1 MKNDFLKN
9 SSKRFLFSAVMAS
22 AFIAGIPAPLWADV
36 QDLEVVMQT
45 VKVSG
50 RVVDINGEPVIG
62 ASIQEKET
70 SNGVITDIDGNFSF
84 NVASRTA
91 KIVISFIGYK
101 TVELSAIDPKLKNVV
116 MMEDSETLDE
126 VVVIGYGTQKKGFSD
141 RCGDCCW
148 C

>member
-70 SNGVITDIDGNFSF
+70 SKIADGQE
-84 NVASRTA
+84 A
-91 KIVISFIGYK
+91 
-101 TVELSAIDPKLKNVV
+101 
-116 MMEDSETLDE
+116 
-126 VVVIGYGTQKKGFSD
+126 
-141 RCGDCCW
+141 
-148 C
+148 

>member
-1 MKNDFLKN
+1 MKNDFLRN
-9 SSKRFLFSAVMAS
+9 SSKRVLFSAMIAS
-22 AFIAGIPAPLWADV
+22 AFIAGVPAPIWADV
-36 QDLEVVMQT
+36 QDSEVVMQA

-91 KIVISFIGYK
+91 KIRK
-101 TVELSAIDPKLKNVV
+101 RWMKL
-116 MMEDSETLDE
+116 L
-126 VVVIGYGTQKKGFSD
+126 
-141 RCGDCCW
+141 
-148 C
+148 